1 MIAPAIAADVAPYPN
16 LPPPSGLVWTGF
28 YIGANGGWIGSINN
42 NITNSGTDTY
52 IHGLGAALLHGKIP
66 GSIALSQNGFIGGG
80 QMGFNWQI
88 GSLWV
93 LGVEADFD
101 GVSGA
106 KSNATAAFPAV
117 AGVNVPFSTVFN
129 RELDT
134 FGTVRGRAG
143 FLSSPGLLWFATG
156 GLAFGESKLGSAFLC
171 ALCGP
176 PTATQPSTGSLSSKT
191 AVGWTLGTGVE
202 WRFAPSWSVKAE
214 YLYVN
219 LGSQNNTISYTY
231 GAALNRFST
240 LTSTVSDSD
249 NVARVGLNYQLGG
262 F

>member
-1 MIAPAIAADVAPYPN
+1 MRLHISNVGHIVPVK
-16 LPPPSGLVWTGF
+16 SR
-28 YIGANGGWIGSINN
+28 
-42 NITNSGTDTY
+42 
-52 IHGLGAALLHGKIP
+52 AL
-66 GSIALSQNGFIGGG
+66 QGGG
-80 QMGFNWQI
+80 GEP
-88 GSLWV
+88 L
-93 LGVEADFD
+93 
-101 GVSGA
+101 
-106 KSNATAAFPAV
+106 T
-117 AGVNVPFSTVFN
+117 FN

-171 ALCGP
+171 TLCGP

-231 GAALNRFST
+231 GVALNRFST
-240 LTSTVSDSD
+240 LTSTVSDTD